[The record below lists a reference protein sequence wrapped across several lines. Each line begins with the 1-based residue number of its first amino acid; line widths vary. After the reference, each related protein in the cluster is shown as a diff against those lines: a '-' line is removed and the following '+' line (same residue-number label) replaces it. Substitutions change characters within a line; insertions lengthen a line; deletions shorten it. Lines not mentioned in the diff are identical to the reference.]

1 MNEYME
7 FSAKTVDEAIT
18 KALLELSISSDRLDY
33 EVIEK
38 GSSGFLGMFAKPA
51 VIRVAKPKENEDEYL
66 LEMPKKKEEA
76 PKAEK
81 KEAPKASKPQEKVAP
96 VAAKDPVKE
105 IKEVKEAP
113 AKEKQPQK
121 SPKASKP
128 QEKEAPKAPKNTEK
142 DANKGPKPQKEK
154 KPQNNNNT
162 KEAPKADKVKETPKT
177 IVKEEPKEPVV
188 LVKPTDEATLELLAR
203 VEKFLGEMFG
213 AMNMAVTIETGFD
226 AEEKTIIVNLSGDDM
241 GVLIGKRGQTL
252 DSIQYLSSLV
262 VNKGEDEYI
271 RVKVDTENYRE
282 RRKETLENLAKNISF
297 KVKRTKRPVSLEPMN
312 PYERRVI
319 HAALQ
324 NDKYVVTRSEGVE
337 PYRHIVISPKNTRYG
352 SKK

>member
-1 MNEYME
+1 MKEYME

-38 GSSGFLGMFAKPA
+38 GSSGFLGMFSKPA
-51 VIRVAKPKENEDEYL
+51 VIRVAKPTENEDEYL
-66 LEMPKKKEEA
+66 LEMPKKKEKIEEA

-81 KEAPKASKPQEKVAP
+81 KEAPKASKA
-96 VAAKDPVKE
+96 
-105 IKEVKEAP
+105 
-113 AKEKQPQK
+113 
-121 SPKASKP
+121 
-128 QEKEAPKAPKNTEK
+128 QEKEAPKAPKAPAKETKEVKEVPAKEKQPQKAPKAQKPQEKEASKAPKNNEK
-142 DANKGPKPQKEK
+142 DANKGPKPQKDK
-154 KPQNNNNT
+154 KPQNKDNI
-162 KEAPKADKVKETPKT
+162 KEAPKAV
-177 IVKEEPKEPVV
+177 VKEEPKEPVV

-282 RRKETLENLAKNISF
+282 RRKETLENLARNISF

-337 PYRHIVISPKNTRYG
+337 PYRHIVISPKNTRYS

>member
-18 KALLELSISSDRLDY
+18 KALLELGISSDRLDY

-51 VIRVAKPKENEDEYL
+51 VIRVAKPTENEDEYL

-76 PKAEK
+76 PKVEK
-81 KEAPKASKPQEKVAP
+81 KENPKAVKSQEKEAPKAPKNS
-96 VAAKDPVKE
+96 VKE
-105 IKEVKEAP
+105 TKEVKEAP
-113 AKEKQPQK
+113 AKEKQTQK
-121 SPKASKP
+121 APKASKP
-128 QEKEAPKAPKNTEK
+128 QEKEAPKASKNTEK
-142 DANKGPKPQKEK
+142 EANKNPKPQKER
-154 KPQNNNNT
+154 KPQNNT
-162 KEAPKADKVKETPKT
+162 KEAPKADKVKETPKA

-282 RRKETLENLAKNISF
+282 RRKETLENLARNISF

-337 PYRHIVISPKNTRYG
+337 PYRHIVISPKNTRYS

>member
-1 MNEYME
+1 MKEYME

-38 GSSGFLGMFAKPA
+38 GNSGFLGMFAKPA
-51 VIRVAKPKENEDEYL
+51 VIRVAKPTENEDEYL
-66 LEMPKKKEEA
+66 LEMLKKKEAA
-76 PKAEK
+76 PKVEK
-81 KEAPKASKPQEKVAP
+81 KETPKAQKPQEKETPKAP
-96 VAAKDPVKE
+96 KNPAKENKE
-105 IKEVKEAP
+105 MKETP

-121 SPKASKP
+121 APKAQKP

-142 DANKGPKPQKEK
+142 DANKGPKPQKER
-154 KPQNNNNT
+154 KPQNKEVM
-162 KEAPKADKVKETPKT
+162 KEAPKAT
-177 IVKEEPKEPVV
+177 VKEEPKEPVV

-213 AMNMAVTIETGFD
+213 AMNMAVTIETGYD

-282 RRKETLENLAKNISF
+282 RRKETLENLARNISF